1 MQELA
6 DLQSC
11 KCASTRYFQFELSMN
26 QRLYKVGQRVDKWCA
41 ACCEERG
48 HVVASVSVKGQATR
62 VSCPICGTR
71 GAFKPSTNSSGKSG
85 SRKESQPYDWTHS
98 YRVRQVI
105 HHPIYGP
112 GEVVALIE
120 PKKMD
125 VLFADRIRRLIHS
138 RG

>member
-1 MQELA
+1 
-6 DLQSC
+6 
-11 KCASTRYFQFELSMN
+11 MN
-26 QRLYKVGQRVDKWCA
+26 QRLYNVGQRVDKWCA
-41 ACCEERG
+41 VCGEERG
-48 HVVASVSVKGQATR
+48 HVVASVSVKGRATR

-71 GAFKPSTNSSGKSG
+71 GPFKNCTNPSDKSG
-85 SRKESQPYDWTHS
+85 SGIESQPYDWTHS

-105 HHPIYGP
+105 NHPTYGL

-138 RG
+138 RV